1 MPNQIPYN
9 PDTGYNIPET
19 LENFFSPWKFS
30 NNGSYTLVY
39 VEGSAV
45 PAAYNFDLK
54 IKDFIAA
61 DIDLKY
67 DSFLIKFKPRT
78 FTTALDDAIAITGE
92 LVSDAEGYALTS
104 ENLEVSFA
112 ISFAGIGILSA
123 TSYRS
128 GFRLEAYGLI
138 DGQEYLLEEIVFNL
152 FANVISQDE
161 LVFVPDKASMSYLQ
175 NGVDPDD
182 LSIQLYTGSSFV
194 IRANKVLQL
203 SGVNLVANTE
213 YSESITEYTGSGSQ
227 AITIA
232 LDRTNLNW
240 EGRTLQYYLTT
251 SNTSRSKLFE
261 VLIHQ
266 LTTGTIEVD
275 PLNLSF
281 AAVRNIFEAAEQ
293 EITINTPSDFTV
305 TVPNWM
311 EYRYGITGIL
321 VKPVPS
327 ANFALGTYTGEII
340 IETAVDTARI
350 FVTHR
355 VTETADFNLDGAV
368 IWCRD
373 QEALST
379 FYSADDDAFASLL
392 LEAVIYNPNTGIN
405 QAFLNDYA
413 LAFFQNSAE
422 FHIGDVV
429 KRLFSKPDN
438 INRYGLLSKLQNT
451 EDTRLMIYNPP
462 VFCDLTYEVAG
473 TSEIIKNKAF
483 LDGRKPAQEIT
494 AAAILKAEKIVQRV
508 TLKSVALVNFYNQ
521 NLLSDLVLFRNN
533 QQISSEVIT
542 SGSGYLYGQMLRFSE
557 YDPGDRIRLEL
568 QSGTEKIKEEF
579 IVFPD
584 QHLSNHIAWYNEYQ
598 TQELFEFTGD
608 WRFESEYEMKDFKRL
623 GNLVE
628 ELQRVDTR
636 KEMSLVINTGWIP
649 KSNQVIIDE
658 IIMSKLAWLITEDLR
673 TINLVPQS
681 KKMTNED
688 SANGLY
694 AYDVEFIINK
704 AHDLKSHTSL
714 I

>member
-1 MPNQIPYN
+1 MPNQIPYD

-19 LENFFSPWKFS
+19 LESFFSPWKFS
-30 NNGSYTLVY
+30 NDGSYTLVY

-45 PAAYNFDLK
+45 PATYNFDLK

-67 DSFLIKFKPRT
+67 DSFLIKYKPRT
-78 FTTALDDAIAITGE
+78 FTTALDDAITITGE
-92 LVSDAEGYALTS
+92 LVTDADGYPLTS
-104 ENLEVSFA
+104 ENLDVSFA
-112 ISFAGIGILSA
+112 IAFAGIGILSA

-138 DGQEYLLEEIVFNL
+138 NGQEYLLEEIVFDV
-152 FANVISQDE
+152 FATVLEQNE
-161 LVFVPDKASMSYLQ
+161 LVYVPEKASMSYLE
-175 NGVDPDD
+175 NGADPDD
-182 LSIQLYTGSSFV
+182 VSIQLYTGSSFT
-194 IRANKVLQL
+194 INANKVLQL
-203 SGVNLVANTE
+203 SGGNLVQGAD
-213 YSESITEYTGSGSQ
+213 YSENIASYTGSGSQ
-227 AITIA
+227 TITIA
-232 LDRTNLNW
+232 LDRTNLEW

-251 SNTSRSKLFE
+251 SNASRSKLFE

-293 EITINTPSDFTV
+293 EITINTPSEYSV

-311 EYRYGITGIL
+311 EYRSGITGIL

-327 ANFALGTYTGEII
+327 ANFALGTYTGEIV
-340 IETAVDTARI
+340 IETAVDTARV

-355 VTETADFNLDGAV
+355 VTETADFNLDAAV
-368 IWCRD
+368 VWCRD
-373 QEALST
+373 QEALSK

-429 KRLFSKPDN
+429 KRLFLRPDN
-438 INRYGLLSKLQNT
+438 LNRYGLLSKLQDLA
-451 EDTRLMIYNPP
+451 DTRLIIYNPP
-462 VFCDLTYEVAG
+462 VFCDITYEVAG
-473 TSEIIKNKAF
+473 TSEILKNKAF
-483 LDGRKPAQEIT
+483 LDGRKPAQEFF
-494 AAAILKAEKIVQRV
+494 AAAILKAERVVQRV
-508 TLKSVALVNFYNQ
+508 TRKSIALVNFYNQ
-521 NLLSDLVLFRNN
+521 NLLSDLVIFRNN
-533 QQISSEVIT
+533 QQISSDIIT
-542 SGSGYLYGQMLRFSE
+542 SGSAYLYGQMLRFSDC
-557 YDPGDRIRLEL
+557 DPGDRIRMEL
-568 QSGTEKIKEEF
+568 QSGTEKIKQEF
-579 IVFPD
+579 ILFPD
-584 QHLSNHIAWYNEYQ
+584 QQMSNHIAWYTEYQ

-636 KEMSLVINTGWIP
+636 KEMNLVINTGWIP